1 MGWGGSNPQGDS
13 AMFGSGDGQL
23 TITEFEQMF
32 KDPDMQVTGELNE
45 PPQKKA
51 GESWESFNV
60 GCLPQVWRVLF
71 FFFRKNGR
79 EMTKGYVFSFN
90 GCVCVGGGKYLQI
103 ISC

>member
-45 PPQKKA
+45 PPKKK
-51 GESWESFNV
+51 
-60 GCLPQVWRVLF
+60 R
-71 FFFRKNGR
+71 R
-79 EMTKGYVFSFN
+79 
-90 GCVCVGGGKYLQI
+90 GKLGKL
-103 ISC
+103 